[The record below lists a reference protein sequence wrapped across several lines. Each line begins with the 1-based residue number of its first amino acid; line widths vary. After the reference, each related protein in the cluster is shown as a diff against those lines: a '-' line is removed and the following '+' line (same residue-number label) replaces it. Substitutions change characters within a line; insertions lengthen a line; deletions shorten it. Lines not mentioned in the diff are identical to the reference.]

1 VPKSLT
7 RPGTEPRLR
16 IKRHP
21 NARVAAD
28 EDADVDGVIASRW
41 HSRWSDPVALAVTD
55 MRAAWFGTWCLHR
68 NPIAV
73 AVNARDPGVMARGTV
88 KFFKADK
95 GYGAIASPDLPDG
108 LDAWVHFSAIE
119 MDGYRFLEAGDQV
132 EFGYEA
138 AQQDSFRFVAT
149 WVRKL

>member
-1 VPKSLT
+1 
-7 RPGTEPRLR
+7 
-16 IKRHP
+16 
-21 NARVAAD
+21 
-28 EDADVDGVIASRW
+28 
-41 HSRWSDPVALAVTD
+41 
-55 MRAAWFGTWCLHR
+55 MRAAWSGTWCLHR
-68 NPIAV
+68 NPIAA

-108 LDAWVHFSAIE
+108 FDAWVHFSAIE

-132 EFGYEA
+132 EFGYQA

>member
-1 VPKSLT
+1 
-7 RPGTEPRLR
+7 LR
-16 IKRHP
+16 G
-21 NARVAAD
+21 NQ
-28 EDADVDGVIASRW
+28 
-41 HSRWSDPVALAVTD
+41 
-55 MRAAWFGTWCLHR
+55 F
-68 NPIAV
+68 AV
-73 AVNARDPGVMARGTV
+73 AVKARDSAVMARGTV

-95 GYGAIASPDLPDG
+95 GAIASADLLDG
-108 LDAWVHFSAIE
+108 FDAWAHFSAIE